1 MKFFHYK
8 LTFHRP
14 LLTSQSSFTE
24 REGLLIYCDYLAFS
38 CYGDVAPL
46 PGYSKESLTDVIDQL
61 VKYQNTLDRYFMQD
75 KDYTD
80 WKTFADSL
88 NLYPSLRFGLDTF
101 LFDRLSK
108 KRGIPFN
115 THISAKKTR
124 AMPVNTVFGLGDLP
138 KTIEDCK
145 QSWSEGYRTF
155 KLKIGSDFQRELKI
169 VEEIR
174 NTLPSANIRLDANQ
188 AWQVNEAI
196 QNLQKL
202 SRLNIEYCEQPIKS
216 ENIKG
221 LAEIKKITSV
231 PIAADEAATN
241 KEAVGKLIALDA
253 VDVLVLKPMLIG
265 SLDDIFQ
272 IVNEALEKDIET
284 VFTTS
289 LESGVGRLATAHLAS
304 IHGSSKYAHGL
315 ATGKYIKNDILD
327 DSSCLKHG
335 SYQLPDGRGIG
346 LEPDMKLL
354 EEIEFGVS

>member
-1 MKFFHYK
+1 MKFFQYK
-8 LTFHRP
+8 LTFHQP
-14 LLTSQSSFTE
+14 LHTAQCSFTE
-24 REGLLIYCDYLAFS
+24 REGLLINCDYLAFS

-61 VKYQNTLDRYFMQD
+61 VKYQNTIDRYFMQD
-75 KDYTD
+75 KSYAD

-88 NLYPSLRFGLDTF
+88 DLYPSLRFGLDTF

-108 KRGIPFN
+108 IRGIPFN
-115 THISAKKTR
+115 THISAKKTDTV
-124 AMPVNTVFGLGDLP
+124 PVNTVFGLGDLP
-138 KTIEDCK
+138 NIIDDCK

-155 KLKIGSDFQRELKI
+155 KFKIGWDFEKELKI

-196 QNLQKL
+196 QNLHKL
-202 SRLNIEYCEQPIKS
+202 SHLNIEYCEQPVES

-221 LAEIKKITSV
+221 LAEIKRITNV

-241 KEAVGKLIALDA
+241 KEAVGKLIDLDA

-272 IVNEALEKDIET
+272 IVNEAHEKDIET

-304 IHGSSKYAHGL
+304 IMGSSKYAHGL
-315 ATGKYIKNDILD
+315 ATGKYFKNDILD
-327 DSSCLKHG
+327 DSSCLIHG
-335 SYQLPDGRGIG
+335 SYHIPGGRGIG
-346 LEPDMKLL
+346 LEPDLNLL